1 MVCAPGPAVVRPR
14 TGPGDNPT
22 PRGGW
27 ALFPRHPSPGD
38 DASMDGDGS
47 ALTVGGTAS
56 GHRRKEADLWRRRAE
71 LERRLHDGA
80 SLRLSA
86 LALRLGLLRHASDT
100 AALHAGIDELQDE
113 LHAVLDELR
122 EVSGAIHPPL
132 LAQAGLGAALREL
145 AERSDAEVVVAA
157 TTERFDPVTE
167 GTAYDAV
174 AQCLT
179 APLPSWPL
187 AVVARREGSE
197 LMVAIVGAD
206 PRHVENL
213 EVQVAPLG
221 GSVDCVEKRRSD
233 GATITVRIPCG

>member
-1 MVCAPGPAVVRPR
+1 
-14 TGPGDNPT
+14 
-22 PRGGW
+22 
-27 ALFPRHPSPGD
+27 
-38 DASMDGDGS
+38 MDGDCPRDGG
-47 ALTVGGTAS
+47 ALTVRGTAD
-56 GHRRKEADLWRRRAE
+56 GHRRREAELWRRRAA

-86 LALRLGLLRHASDT
+86 LALRLGLLRHAPDE
-100 AALHAGIDELQDE
+100 AALQSGIEELQDE

-145 AERSDAEVVVAA
+145 AERSEAEVVVAA

-167 GTAYDAV
+167 GTAFEAV
-174 AQCLT
+174 AACLV
-179 APLPSWPL
+179 PPVPDWPV
-187 AVVARREGSE
+187 AVAARREGDE

-206 PRHVENL
+206 PRHVDEL
-213 EVQVAPLG
+213 EVLVGPLG
-221 GSVDCVEKRRSD
+221 GSVEYVEKRRSD